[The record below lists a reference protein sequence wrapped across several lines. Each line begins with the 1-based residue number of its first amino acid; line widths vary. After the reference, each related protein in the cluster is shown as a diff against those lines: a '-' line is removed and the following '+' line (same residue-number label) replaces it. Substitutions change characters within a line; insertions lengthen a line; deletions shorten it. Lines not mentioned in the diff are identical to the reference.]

1 MSGYRNS
8 AGTDTDALFTA
19 GNAGITTGYRRSDG
33 VDLGSIYHPYTL
45 GAKRAATGIRNSAG
59 VDLSDLFQ
67 NSDVPLFS
75 VSLAGGMI
83 ASHYRTGGCTVGFYL
98 ENDARIAVTKT
109 GETTT
114 YPYTWGTPTG
124 GTPGTGYYGYMTQGS
139 GGYGQNLGGLLN
151 AWRRIDTG
159 VYGVLSSGVGEC
171 QRNLLVYIAT
181 DAAGSNIIASASV
194 WMEAGNIT

>member
-75 VSLAGGMI
+75 VALAGGME
-83 ASHYRTGGCTVGFYL
+83 AQSARANSTTTGFYL
-98 ENDARIAVTKT
+98 ENDARIAITRT
-109 GETTT
+109 GQATT
-114 YPYTWGTPTG
+114 YEYTWGTPTG
-124 GTPGTGYYGYMTQGS
+124 GTPGTGYYGYMAQDS

-159 VYGVLSSGVGEC
+159 CYAVLSSGTGVS
-171 QRNLLVYIAT
+171 QRTLLVYIAT

-194 WMEAGNIT
+194 YMYAERII